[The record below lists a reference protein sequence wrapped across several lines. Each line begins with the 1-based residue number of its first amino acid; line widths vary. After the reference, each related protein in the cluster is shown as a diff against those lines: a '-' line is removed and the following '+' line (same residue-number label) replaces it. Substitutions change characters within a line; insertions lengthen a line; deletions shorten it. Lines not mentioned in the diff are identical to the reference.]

1 MITLGHQLRLNL
13 NNTYLGGRSELLP
26 YQPLPGTFWVQGGRR
41 VATKLWSGSTS
52 AATQSRRGKCVNT
65 HVMLQVSVLDTLS
78 VERRSLFYKLEL
90 TCDDQCRREE
100 EGGTG
105 AQLCCIMILSFSVVS
120 LFSVKTFSRYDLNGG
135 AKNLFNEART
145 RSLRP
150 WRWQACAWLTFKKSD
165 KIINLI
171 QHKL

>member
-1 MITLGHQLRLNL
+1 MSCSLTNPSQAHSEYREEDEWR
-13 NNTYLGGRSELLP
+13 RSCGVARIYEME
-26 YQPLPGTFWVQGGRR
+26 TRR
-41 VATKLWSGSTS
+41 LWSGSTS

-150 WRWQACAWLTFKKSD
+150 WR
-165 KIINLI
+165 
-171 QHKL
+171 